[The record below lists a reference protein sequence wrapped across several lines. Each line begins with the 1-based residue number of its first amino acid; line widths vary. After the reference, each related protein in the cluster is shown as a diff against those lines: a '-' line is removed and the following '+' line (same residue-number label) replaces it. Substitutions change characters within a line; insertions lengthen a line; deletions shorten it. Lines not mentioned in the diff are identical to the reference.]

1 MLNPTLS
8 NFFMLMCQNN
18 CCMFKLVYFLS
29 GILSVTLY
37 GVGIV
42 QTYGLDF
49 FASDLIIDSGNE
61 DYSISNFMKGSI
73 EILTS
78 PNSTDSN
85 STNSN
90 NVTVPNFNMTN
101 KSNGPNTT
109 LPEQIPPET
118 VNGSKVGK
126 I

>member
-1 MLNPTLS
+1 
-8 NFFMLMCQNN
+8 MLMSTNN
-18 CCMFKLVYFLS
+18 SCGMLTLVYFLS
-29 GILSVTLY
+29 GIISIMLY
-37 GVGIV
+37 GIGIV
-42 QTYGLDF
+42 HAYGLDF
-49 FASDLIIDSGNE
+49 LESDLIIDSGIE
-61 DYSISNFMKGSI
+61 DDSISNFMKGSI

-78 PNSTDSN
+78 PISNNSN

-101 KSNGPNTT
+101 KSSGPNTT